1 MADGQLARFDT
12 FLLRWAVA
20 LAVGVLSAF
29 DALPWVSGHEH
40 FCPRPRLTA
49 SMRSELDRNA
59 CGAAIVAW
67 IVWLI
72 VAAVLG
78 VAELATTT
86 FALGIIAVG
95 ALVAAAVG
103 ATHLSLPFQ
112 LLAFV
117 VASAAGLGFVLPIAR
132 RHLKQPPVLRTGP
145 AALVGRRAQVLEEV
159 TEHGGRVRIGGEVWS
174 ARSYDETLVIPAGSA
189 VDVMQIEG
197 ATALVYPRE

>member
-1 MADGQLARFDT
+1 
-12 FLLRWAVA
+12 
-20 LAVGVLSAF
+20 
-29 DALPWVSGHEH
+29 
-40 FCPRPRLTA
+40 
-49 SMRSELDRNA
+49 
-59 CGAAIVAW
+59 VAW

-103 ATHLSLPFQ
+103 ATDLGLPFQ

-132 RHLKQPPVLRTGP
+132 RHLKQPPVLRTGM
-145 AALVGRRAQVLEEV
+145 AALVELAHV
-159 TEHGGRVRIGGEVWS
+159 
-174 ARSYDETLVIPAGSA
+174 AGNAAGTYMDFIQAS
-189 VDVMQIEG
+189 
-197 ATALVYPRE
+197 LPH